1 MFYFFATIYYDLTR
15 ESVFRTM
22 CNWCRMEEAQMFS
35 LRSFQVSG
43 YTSIWPRQWFHER
56 KSAPQVL
63 RTPVFQGITPWLHHP
78 LFFSSMIY
86 IDLWVSC
93 FRVFP
98 RCFGESLCETLPGSN
113 VLGFWRCLSGL
124 GADKNCPENRWQIP
138 NDSEPHPGGIVMH
151 CRCMDVISIHVFS
164 GWIGEMPTW
173 YNMII

>member
-1 MFYFFATIYYDLTR
+1 MIWQENLYSEPCATGVGWKRLRCFLCDHFKFPATHQYGLGSGFM
-15 ESVFRTM
+15 SV
-22 CNWCRMEEAQMFS
+22 S
-35 LRSFQVSG
+35 
-43 YTSIWPRQWFHER
+43 PP
-56 KSAPQVL
+56 PQVL

-164 GWIGEMPTW
+164 GWIGEMLTW